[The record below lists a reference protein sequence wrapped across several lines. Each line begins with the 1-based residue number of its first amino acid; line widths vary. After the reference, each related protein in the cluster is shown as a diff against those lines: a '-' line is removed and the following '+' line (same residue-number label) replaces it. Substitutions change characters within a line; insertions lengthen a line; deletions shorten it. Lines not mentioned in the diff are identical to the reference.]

1 MTSTYFD
8 SIIEDFGKIFNSCIS
23 PCTKKWAL
31 TLPCLNDCSW
41 SSHHHVI
48 ISFFISCPGKTW
60 SHSPEIEGFHSIGH
74 VWPLCFHRSRSKS
87 LPDPST
93 TGLVC
98 LAHTARHAA
107 PTRKRRSH
115 RAVLEDASN
124 VHTQAIQQW
133 LQKVI
138 IGISALDRLFRSLQ
152 YQVDVGSC
160 HQLFQK
166 VKSLCWGAST
176 VAYVWLYALGSAHS
190 CYIYICIHLFC
201 VRPAVDAFTS
211 FEVSSYTC
219 QSWRAVQEISSI
231 YSDTS
236 CNVQW
241 SVMGWCTCHAKEG
254 RKHYR

>member
-8 SIIEDFGKIFNSCIS
+8 SIIEDFWNSCIS

-60 SHSPEIEGFHSIGH
+60 SHSPGIDGIGFHSIGH
-74 VWPLCFHRSRSKS
+74 VWPLCFHRSRSKR
-87 LPDPST
+87 LPDPSA

-107 PTRKRRSH
+107 PTRKRRPH

-176 VAYVWLYALGSAHS
+176 VAYVCGMTLSTWFSSSMLYMRVEQKVLERRF
-190 CYIYICIHLFC
+190 LC
-201 VRPAVDAFTS
+201 VSLWVCN
-211 FEVSSYTC
+211 E
-219 QSWRAVQEISSI
+219 QSRLKFFFWNGES
-231 YSDTS
+231 
-236 CNVQW
+236 
-241 SVMGWCTCHAKEG
+241 
-254 RKHYR
+254 